1 MTYIDTMGNTMEPER
16 EEEREEMFQTIDNIF
31 QIDCPIL
38 DIGERQG
45 ATGYIDFI
53 QPEELGSLSIMKGR
67 DYYGRPFIVF
77 KSSLIMSRDTS
88 PIECF
93 TTVFKRYTERSNMIY
108 HTAGHYGR
116 LLFATEGGMTLRQ
129 LHTLYDL
136 LSNKTVEMTYQELRE
151 NRICQFRDD
160 FLPLNK
166 DELYTREREEEEWE
180 LIKNMIGK
188 ITI

>member
-1 MTYIDTMGNTMEPER
+1 MGNTAESITN
-16 EEEREEMFQTIDNIF
+16 EEREEMVQLIHDIF

-53 QPEELGSLSIMKGR
+53 QPKECLPMMKGR
-67 DYYGRPFIVF
+67 DRYGRPFIVF
-77 KSSLIMSRDTS
+77 KSRLTMGNKG

-93 TTVFKRYTERSNMIY
+93 TTFFKRYKEESNMIY

-116 LLFATEGGMTLRQ
+116 LLFATEGGTTLRQ
-129 LHTLYDL
+129 LRTLYDL
-136 LSNKTVEMTYQELRE
+136 LSKGTVEMTYQELRE

-160 FLPLNK
+160 FLNN
-166 DELYTREREEEEWE
+166 EEVYTREREEEEWE
-180 LIKNMIGK
+180 LIKNMIGR